1 MFIKNYEDSKKIKME
16 FKFIGNAGGIFT
28 GSNGTKILCDPWIVD
43 GVFEDAWYHYP
54 PLNTKLSDIQD
65 VDGIYVSH
73 IHPDHYDERNF
84 DFPKNIPLIILNEGP
99 NFLKKN
105 LINKGY
111 NNFIEVKD
119 NETIKFKEFK
129 LTLYKPFTKG
139 IFEESLIGNLIDS
152 ALVLENDGVTA
163 INFNDNQP
171 DENACSFL
179 KNRFKNIDLAML
191 NYNSAGPY
199 PSCFDNLTTE
209 KKISENYRILKRN
222 FDHLCNI
229 IPILQ
234 PKSVLPFAG
243 AYIIGGK
250 NYYKNEYLGTTT
262 WDECA
267 EYLNENLK
275 FNSKVFCLREN
286 QTYDIKNQKQ
296 LEKYEKLDVNE
307 MKKYIQSLK
316 DKKYEYENDQMPDI
330 SKLKDEINLAST
342 RFIDRVKRFNI
353 ELKSNVYLK
362 IENKDVQIVKGKDTN
377 RHLYCDLDLR
387 LLNRILHKKA
397 HWNNA
402 EIGTHINFKRIP
414 NKMDPDVHTCM
425 SFFHL

>member
-1 MFIKNYEDSKKIKME
+1 MK

-28 GSNGTKILCDPWIVD
+28 GSKGTKILCDPWIVD
-43 GVFEDAWYHYP
+43 GVFESAWYHYP
-54 PLNTKLSDIQD
+54 PLKTKLSDIQN

-73 IHPDHYDERNF
+73 IHPDHYDERHF
-84 DFPKNIPLIILNEGP
+84 DFPKDIPLIILNEGP

-111 NNFIEVKD
+111 SNFIE
-119 NETIKFKEFK
+119 IKNDQTVQFKEFK
-129 LTLYKPFTKG
+129 LTLYKPFTKH

-152 ALVLENDGVTA
+152 ALVLENDDVTA

-179 KNRFKNIDLAML
+179 KNKFKNIDLAML
-191 NYNSAGPY
+191 NYNAAGPY
-199 PSCFDNLTTE
+199 PSCFDNLSTE
-209 KKISENYRILKRN
+209 EKINENKRILKRN
-222 FDHLCNI
+222 FDQLCNI

-250 NYYKNEYLGTTT
+250 NYFKNEYLGTTT
-262 WDECA
+262 LDECA
-267 EYLNENLK
+267 DYLNRNLK

-296 LEKYEKLDVNE
+296 LDKYKKLDLNE
-307 MKKYIQSLK
+307 MKNYIQSIK
-316 DKKYEYENDQMPDI
+316 DKKYDYENDNMPDV
-330 SKLKDEINLAST
+330 SKLIDEVKMAST
-342 RFIDRVKRFNI
+342 KLLERVKKFNI
-353 ELKSNVYLK
+353 QLKSNVFIK
-362 IENKDVQIVKGKDTN
+362 VGKENVQIVKGQDSD

-387 LLNRILHKKA
+387 LLNRILNKKA

-402 EIGTHINFKRIP
+402 EIGTHINFKRVP

>member
-1 MFIKNYEDSKKIKME
+1 MK

-28 GSNGTKILCDPWIVD
+28 GSKGTKILCDPWIVD
-43 GVFEDAWYHYP
+43 GVFESAWYHYP
-54 PLNTKLSDIQD
+54 PLKTKLSDIQN

-73 IHPDHYDERNF
+73 IHPDHYDERHF
-84 DFPKNIPLIILNEGP
+84 DFPKDIPLIILNKGP

-111 NNFIEVKD
+111 SNFIE
-119 NETIKFKEFK
+119 IKNDQTVQFKEFK
-129 LTLYKPFTKG
+129 LTLYKPFTKH

-152 ALVLENDGVTA
+152 ALVLENDDVTA

-179 KNRFKNIDLAML
+179 KNKFKNIDLAML
-191 NYNSAGPY
+191 NYNAAGPY
-199 PSCFDNLTTE
+199 PSCFDNLSTE
-209 KKISENYRILKRN
+209 EKINENKRILKRN

-250 NYYKNEYLGTTT
+250 NYFKNEYLGTTT

-267 EYLNENLK
+267 DYLNRNLK

-296 LEKYEKLDVNE
+296 LDKYKKLDLNE
-307 MKKYIQSLK
+307 MKNYIQSIK
-316 DKKYEYENDQMPDI
+316 DKKYDYENDNMPDV
-330 SKLKDEINLAST
+330 SKLIDEVKMAST
-342 RFIDRVKRFNI
+342 KLLERVKKFNI
-353 ELKSNVYLK
+353 QLKSNVFIK
-362 IENKDVQIVKGKDTN
+362 VGKENVQIVKGQDSD

-387 LLNRILHKKA
+387 LLNRILNKKA

-402 EIGTHINFKRIP
+402 EIGTHINFKRVP

>member
-1 MFIKNYEDSKKIKME
+1 MK

-28 GSNGTKILCDPWIVD
+28 GSKGTKILCDPWIVD
-43 GVFEDAWYHYP
+43 GVFESAWYHYP
-54 PLNTKLSDIQD
+54 PLKTKLSDIQN

-73 IHPDHYDERNF
+73 IHPDHYDERHF
-84 DFPKNIPLIILNEGP
+84 DFSKDIPLIILNKGP

-111 NNFIEVKD
+111 SNFIE
-119 NETIKFKEFK
+119 IKNDQTVQFKEFK
-129 LTLYKPFTKG
+129 LTLYKPFTKH

-152 ALVLENDGVTA
+152 ALVLENDDVTA

-179 KNRFKNIDLAML
+179 KNKFKNIDLAML
-191 NYNSAGPY
+191 NYNAAGPY
-199 PSCFDNLTTE
+199 PSCFDNLSTE
-209 KKISENYRILKRN
+209 EKINENKRILKRN

-250 NYYKNEYLGTTT
+250 NYFKNEYLGTTT

-267 EYLNENLK
+267 DYLNRNLK

-296 LEKYEKLDVNE
+296 LDKYKKLDLNE
-307 MKKYIQSLK
+307 MKNYIQSIK
-316 DKKYEYENDQMPDI
+316 DKKYDYENDNMPDV
-330 SKLKDEINLAST
+330 SKLIDEVKMAST
-342 RFIDRVKRFNI
+342 KLLERVKKFNI
-353 ELKSNVYLK
+353 QLKSNVFIK
-362 IENKDVQIVKGKDTN
+362 VGKENVQIVKGQDSD

-387 LLNRILHKKA
+387 LLNRILNKKA

-402 EIGTHINFKRIP
+402 EIGTHINFKRVP

>member
-1 MFIKNYEDSKKIKME
+1 MN

-28 GSNGTKILCDPWIVD
+28 GSKGTRILNDPWIID
-43 GVFEDAWYHYP
+43 GVFEDSWYHYP

-84 DFPKNIPLIILNEGP
+84 DFPKNIPLIILDEGP

-111 NNFIEVKD
+111 SNFIEIKN
-119 NETIKFKEFK
+119 NETIEFKEFK
-129 LTLYKPFTKG
+129 LTLYKPFTKH
-139 IFEESLIGNLIDS
+139 IYEESLLGNLIDS

-163 INFNDNQP
+163 VNFNDNQP
-171 DENACSFL
+171 DEEACNFL
-179 KNRFKNIDLAML
+179 KNKFKSIDLAML
-191 NYNSAGPY
+191 NYNAAGPY

-209 KKISENYRILKRN
+209 EKISENKRILKRN
-222 FDHLCNI
+222 FNQLCSI

-234 PKSVLPFAG
+234 PRSVLPFAG
-243 AYIIGGK
+243 SYIIGGK

-262 WDECA
+262 ADECA

-275 FNSKVFCLREN
+275 FDTKVFCLREN
-286 QTYDIKNQKQ
+286 QSYDIKNQKQ
-296 LEKYEKLDVNE
+296 LEKYEKLDTND
-307 MKKYIQSLK
+307 MKEYILSLK
-316 DKKYEYENDQMPDI
+316 DKKYEYENDEMPNV
-330 SKLKDEINLAST
+330 SKLKDEIILASNK
-342 RFIDRVKRFNI
+342 FIDKVKKFNI

-362 IENKDVQIVKGKDTN
+362 IENENIQIVKGSEN
-377 RHLYCDLDLR
+377 SRHLYCDLDLR
-387 LLNRILHKKA
+387 LLKRILHKKA
-397 HWNNA
+397 HWNSA

-414 NKMDPDVHTCM
+414 NKMDPDVHTCL
-425 SFFHL
+425 SFFTL

>member
-1 MFIKNYEDSKKIKME
+1 MK

-28 GSNGTKILCDPWIVD
+28 GSKGTKILCDPWIVD
-43 GVFEDAWYHYP
+43 GVFESAWYHYP
-54 PLNTKLSDIQD
+54 PLKTKLSDIQN

-73 IHPDHYDERNF
+73 IHPDHYDERHF
-84 DFPKNIPLIILNEGP
+84 DFPKDIPLIILNEGP

-111 NNFIEVKD
+111 SNFIE
-119 NETIKFKEFK
+119 IKNDQTVQFKEFK
-129 LTLYKPFTKG
+129 LTLYKPFTKH

-152 ALVLENDGVTA
+152 ALVLENDDVTA

-179 KNRFKNIDLAML
+179 KNKFKNIDLAML
-191 NYNSAGPY
+191 NYNAAGPY
-199 PSCFDNLTTE
+199 PSCFDNLSTE
-209 KKISENYRILKRN
+209 EKINENKRILKRN

-250 NYYKNEYLGTTT
+250 NYFKNEYLGTTT

-267 EYLNENLK
+267 DYLNRSLK
-275 FNSKVFCLREN
+275 FNSKIFCLREN

-296 LEKYEKLDVNE
+296 LDKYKKLDLNE
-307 MKKYIQSLK
+307 MKNYIQSIK
-316 DKKYEYENDQMPDI
+316 DKKYDYENDNMPDV
-330 SKLKDEINLAST
+330 SKLIDEVKMAST
-342 RFIDRVKRFNI
+342 KLLERVKKFNI
-353 ELKSNVYLK
+353 QLKSNVFIK
-362 IENKDVQIVKGKDTN
+362 VGKENVQIVKGQDSD

-387 LLNRILHKKA
+387 LLNRILNKKA

-402 EIGTHINFKRIP
+402 EIGTHINFKRVP

>member
-1 MFIKNYEDSKKIKME
+1 MK

-28 GSNGTKILCDPWIVD
+28 GSKGTKILCDPWIVD
-43 GVFEDAWYHYP
+43 GVFESAWYHYP
-54 PLNTKLSDIQD
+54 PLKTKLSDIQN

-73 IHPDHYDERNF
+73 IHPDHYDERHF
-84 DFPKNIPLIILNEGP
+84 DFPKDIPLIILNEGP

-111 NNFIEVKD
+111 SNFIE
-119 NETIKFKEFK
+119 IKNDQTVQFKEFK
-129 LTLYKPFTKG
+129 LTLYKPFTKH

-152 ALVLENDGVTA
+152 ALVLENDDVTA

-179 KNRFKNIDLAML
+179 KNKFKNIDLAML
-191 NYNSAGPY
+191 NYNAAGPY
-199 PSCFDNLTTE
+199 PSCFDNLSTE
-209 KKISENYRILKRN
+209 EKINENKRILKRN

-250 NYYKNEYLGTTT
+250 NYFKNEYLGTTT

-267 EYLNENLK
+267 DYLNRNLK

-296 LEKYEKLDVNE
+296 LDKYKKLDLNE
-307 MKKYIQSLK
+307 MKNYIQSIK
-316 DKKYEYENDQMPDI
+316 DKKYDYENDNMPDV
-330 SKLKDEINLAST
+330 SKLIDEVKMAST
-342 RFIDRVKRFNI
+342 KLLERVKKFNI
-353 ELKSNVYLK
+353 QLKSNVFIK
-362 IENKDVQIVKGKDTN
+362 VGKENVQIVKGQDSD

-387 LLNRILHKKA
+387 LLNRILNKKA

-402 EIGTHINFKRIP
+402 EIGTHINFKRVP

>member
-1 MFIKNYEDSKKIKME
+1 MK
-16 FKFIGNAGGIFT
+16 FKFIGNACGIFT
-28 GSNGTKILCDPWIVD
+28 GSKGTKILCDPWIVD
-43 GVFEDAWYHYP
+43 GVFENAWYHYP
-54 PLNTKLSDIQD
+54 PLRTKLSDIQN

-111 NNFIEVKD
+111 NNFTEVKD
-119 NETIKFKEFK
+119 NETIEFKEFQ
-129 LTLYKPFTKG
+129 LTLYKPFTKH

-152 ALVLENDGVTA
+152 ALVLENEGVTA

-179 KNRFKNIDLAML
+179 KRKFKNIDLAML
-191 NYNSAGPY
+191 NYNAAGPY

-209 KKISENYRILKRN
+209 EKIIENQRILKRN
-222 FDHLCNI
+222 FNHLCNI

-267 EYLNENLK
+267 DYLNENLK

-296 LEKYEKLDVNE
+296 LENYERLEIHE

-316 DKKYEYENDQMPDI
+316 DKKYEYENDQVPDI
-330 SKLKDEINLAST
+330 SELKDNINLASI
-342 RFIDRVKRFNI
+342 RFIDRIKRFNI
-353 ELKSNVYLK
+353 ELQSNIYLK
-362 IENKDVQIVKGKDTN
+362 IKNEDVQIVKGKDTN
-377 RHLYCDLDLR
+377 KHLYCDLDLR

-402 EIGTHINFKRIP
+402 EIGTHINFKRTP

>member
-1 MFIKNYEDSKKIKME
+1 MK
-16 FKFIGNAGGIFT
+16 FKFIGNAGGIYT
-28 GSNGTKILCDPWIVD
+28 GSKGTKILCDPWIVD
-43 GVFEDAWYHYP
+43 GVFESAWYHYP
-54 PLNTKLSDIQD
+54 PLKTKLSDIQN

-73 IHPDHYDERNF
+73 IHPDHYDERHF
-84 DFPKNIPLIILNEGP
+84 DFPKDIPLIILNEGP

-111 NNFIEVKD
+111 SNFIE
-119 NETIKFKEFK
+119 IKNDQTVQFKEFK
-129 LTLYKPFTKG
+129 LTLYKPFTKH

-152 ALVLENDGVTA
+152 ALVLENDDVTA

-179 KNRFKNIDLAML
+179 KNKFKNIDLAML
-191 NYNSAGPY
+191 NYNAAGPY
-199 PSCFDNLTTE
+199 PSCFDNLSTE
-209 KKISENYRILKRN
+209 EKINENKRILKRN

-250 NYYKNEYLGTTT
+250 NYFKNEYLGTTT

-267 EYLNENLK
+267 DYLNRNLK

-296 LEKYEKLDVNE
+296 LDKYKKLDLNE
-307 MKKYIQSLK
+307 MKNYIQSIK
-316 DKKYEYENDQMPDI
+316 DKKYDYENDNMPDV
-330 SKLKDEINLAST
+330 SKLIDEVKMAST
-342 RFIDRVKRFNI
+342 KLLERVKKFNI
-353 ELKSNVYLK
+353 QLKSNVFIK
-362 IENKDVQIVKGKDTN
+362 VGKENVQIVKGQDSD

-387 LLNRILHKKA
+387 LLNRILNKKA

-402 EIGTHINFKRIP
+402 EIGTHINFKRVP

>member
-1 MFIKNYEDSKKIKME
+1 MK

-28 GSNGTKILCDPWIVD
+28 GSKGTKILCDPWIVD

-54 PLNTKLSDIQD
+54 PLKTKISDIQD

-73 IHPDHYDERNF
+73 IHPDHYDERYF
-84 DFPKNIPLIILNEGP
+84 DFPKDIPLIILNEGP

-105 LINKGY
+105 LIKKGY
-111 NNFIEVKD
+111 NNFIEAKD
-119 NETIKFKEFK
+119 NETIEFKEFQ
-129 LTLYKPFTKG
+129 LTLYKPFTKH

-152 ALVLENDGVTA
+152 ALVLENDGITT

-171 DENACSFL
+171 DESACSFL

-209 KKISENYRILKRN
+209 EKISENYKLLKRN

-286 QTYDIKNQKQ
+286 QTYDIKNKKQ
-296 LEKYEKLDVNE
+296 LEKYKKLDVNE

-316 DKKYEYENDQMPDI
+316 DKKYEYENDQMPDV
-330 SKLKDEINLAST
+330 SELKNNINLAST
-342 RFIDRVKRFNI
+342 RFIERVKKFNI
-353 ELKSNVYLK
+353 ELKSNIYLK
-362 IENKDVQIVKGKDTN
+362 IENEDIQIFKGKDTN

-397 HWNNA
+397 HWNSA

-425 SFFHL
+425 SFFTL

>member
-1 MFIKNYEDSKKIKME
+1 MK
-16 FKFIGNAGGIFT
+16 FKFIGNAGGIFI
-28 GSNGTKILCDPWIVD
+28 GSKGTKILCDPWIID
-43 GVFEDAWYHYP
+43 GVFEGSWYNYP
-54 PLNTKLSDIQD
+54 PLRTKLSDIQD

-84 DFPKNIPLIILNEGP
+84 DFPKDIPLIILNEGP

-111 NNFIEVKD
+111 NNILEVKD
-119 NETIKFKEFK
+119 NETIEFKEFK
-129 LTLYKPFTKG
+129 LTMFKPFSG
-139 IFEESLIGNLIDS
+139 NLYEESLLGNLIDS
-152 ALVLENDGVTA
+152 TLVLQDEKITA
-163 INFNDNQP
+163 INFNDN
-171 DENACSFL
+171 DIDAESCLIL
-179 KNRFKNIDLAML
+179 KEKFKDIDLIL
-191 NYNSAGPY
+191 PHYNAAGPY

-209 KKISENYRILKRN
+209 EKISENQRILKRN

-243 AYIIGGK
+243 AYILGGK
-250 NYYKNEYLGTTT
+250 YYYKNEYLGTTT

-267 EYLNENLK
+267 EYLNTNLK
-275 FNSKVFCLREN
+275 FNTKVFCLREN

-296 LEKYEKLDVNE
+296 LDKYEKLDVNE

-330 SKLKDEINLAST
+330 SELKNNINLASN
-342 RFIDRVKRFNI
+342 RLIDRLKRFNI

-362 IENKDVQIVKGKDTN
+362 IENEDIQIVNGKDTN

-402 EIGTHINFKRIP
+402 EIGAHISFKRTP
-414 NKMDPDVHTCM
+414 NKWDPDTHTSM
-425 SFFHL
+425 SFFYL

>member
-1 MFIKNYEDSKKIKME
+1 
-16 FKFIGNAGGIFT
+16 
-28 GSNGTKILCDPWIVD
+28 
-43 GVFEDAWYHYP
+43 
-54 PLNTKLSDIQD
+54 
-65 VDGIYVSH
+65 
-73 IHPDHYDERNF
+73 
-84 DFPKNIPLIILNEGP
+84 
-99 NFLKKN
+99 
-105 LINKGY
+105 
-111 NNFIEVKD
+111 
-119 NETIKFKEFK
+119 
-129 LTLYKPFTKG
+129 
-139 IFEESLIGNLIDS
+139 
-152 ALVLENDGVTA
+152 
-163 INFNDNQP
+163 
-171 DENACSFL
+171 
-179 KNRFKNIDLAML
+179 ML
-191 NYNSAGPY
+191 NYNAAGPY

-209 KKISENYRILKRN
+209 EKIKENQRILKRN

-330 SKLKDEINLAST
+330 SELKDNINLAST
-342 RFIDRVKRFNI
+342 RFKDRVKRFNI

-362 IENKDVQIVKGKDTN
+362 IKNEDVQIVRGKDAD

-425 SFFHL
+425 SFFHI